1 MHTIKDNWISLE
13 KHLNKK
19 NLMPRRYVLV
29 LTNLC
34 NLACTFCFQE
44 REKRPDRMET
54 GDWIKVLDQIPDNS
68 RITLTGGEPTVYK
81 DFEMLFSKANEIAE
95 TNMITNGLLLGNQRI
110 DHLLNH
116 KNFKVLAI
124 SIDTLGNKNRDFK
137 KGQWDY
143 LVKQLNE
150 FVKLRDKKS
159 HGVALDIKTVILE
172 DSIDELFDLHKFVME
187 VLRAD
192 THSLQL
198 LKGAEIQHSDL
209 MFDFEQIDDDYK
221 AYQYKNF
228 EKLVYQ
234 LNLIKEYNYKN
245 GYKSYLHPSVIDLN
259 DNKSLRIEDLK
270 YLNEKKHNP
279 NNFSTCYAPWG
290 CVYINVDG
298 NLFPC
303 MAVPMGN
310 VKKDKIK
317 DIVFSEKFEKFK
329 KIIREK
335 GTING
340 CNRCGWLKPVAR

>member
-1 MHTIKDNWISLE
+1 MKNSLNANAYYKRQLDFSRKSFE
-13 KHLNKK
+13 QK

-44 REKRPDRMET
+44 RKKKPDRM
-54 GDWIKVLDQIPDNS
+54 KRRLDKSIGSNTRQP
-68 RITLTGGEPTVYK
+68 RITLTIGEPTVYK
-81 DFEMLFSKANEIAE
+81 DFKCFSKAVSTE

-221 AYQYKNF
+221 AYQYKTL
-228 EKLVYQ
+228 K
-234 LNLIKEYNYKN
+234 NL
-245 GYKSYLHPSVIDLN
+245 S
-259 DNKSLRIEDLK
+259 
-270 YLNEKKHNP
+270 
-279 NNFSTCYAPWG
+279 
-290 CVYINVDG
+290 IN
-298 NLFPC
+298 
-303 MAVPMGN
+303 
-310 VKKDKIK
+310 
-317 DIVFSEKFEKFK
+317 
-329 KIIREK
+329 
-335 GTING
+335 
-340 CNRCGWLKPVAR
+340 